1 MAAFPTRKWQT
12 DKVFLLSVSLL
23 SLVALAT
30 TSDSR
35 QLFEDFVV
43 KFGKKYQSKEEYWRR
58 YHIFKESVLRHQQLN
73 HGRTDDSA
81 LYGVNQ
87 FSDLTPAEFREKHL
101 SLIKTGGP
109 FHTSNVT
116 DKNSVHSPDDPRYFK
131 APSDVPPIW
140 DWRSNKTITAIRD
153 QGSCGGCWAFS
164 IVETIESQWS
174 IEGHPLE
181 EYSVQQVLDCDRT
194 RGSHGCRG
202 GDTCNALAWMNQT
215 TANLVPKKDY
225 PYTGKDGECKF
236 FSNTTDSVHLTNYTC
251 RGYENHED
259 EMVRLLHDHG
269 TLAIIVDATSWQDYL
284 GGIIQHHCSH
294 DYNNHAVQIV
304 GYNIKGGYHTVVLV
318 TGYNIKGGYHTVVLV
333 TGYNIKGG
341 YHTVVLVTGYNIK
354 GGYHTVVLVTGY
366 NIKGGYHTVVLVT
379 GYNIKGGYHTVVL
392 VTGYNIKGGYHTVVL
407 VTGYNIKGGYHTVV
421 LVTGYNIKGG
431 YHTVVLVTGYNIKG
445 GYHTVVLVTGYNIKG
460 GYHTVVLVTGYNI
473 KGGYHTVV
481 LVTGYN
487 IKGGYHT
494 VVLVTGYNIKGDVPY
509 FIVRNSWGS
518 GWGLDGYLHIRIGS
532 NLCGVAN
539 QVSTVSV

>member
-30 TSDSR
+30 TSDGR

-58 YHIFKESVLRHQQLN
+58 YYIFKESVLRHQQLN
-73 HGRTDDSA
+73 HDRTDDSA

-87 FSDLTPAEFREKHL
+87 FSDLTPTEFREKHL
-101 SLIKTGGP
+101 SLINTGGR

-116 DKNSVHSPDDPRYFK
+116 GYFK
-131 APSDVPPIW
+131 ALSDVPVIW
-140 DWRSNKTITAIRD
+140 DWRSNKTVTAIRD

-259 EMVRLLHDHG
+259 EMVRLLHNHG

-304 GYNIKGGYHTVVLV
+304 
-318 TGYNIKGGYHTVVLV
+318 
-333 TGYNIKGG
+333 
-341 YHTVVLVTGYNIK
+341 
-354 GGYHTVVLVTGY
+354 
-366 NIKGGYHTVVLVT
+366 
-379 GYNIKGGYHTVVL
+379 
-392 VTGYNIKGGYHTVVL
+392 
-407 VTGYNIKGGYHTVV
+407 
-421 LVTGYNIKGG
+421 
-431 YHTVVLVTGYNIKG
+431 
-445 GYHTVVLVTGYNIKG
+445 
-460 GYHTVVLVTGYNI
+460 
-473 KGGYHTVV
+473 
-481 LVTGYN
+481 
-487 IKGGYHT
+487 
-494 VVLVTGYNIKGDVPY
+494 GYNIKGDVPY